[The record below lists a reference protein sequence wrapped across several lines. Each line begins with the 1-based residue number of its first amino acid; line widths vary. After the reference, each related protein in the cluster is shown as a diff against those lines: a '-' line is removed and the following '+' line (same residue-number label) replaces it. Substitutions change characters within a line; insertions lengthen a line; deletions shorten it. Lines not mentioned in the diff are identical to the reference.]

1 MSVELRGVGF
11 TYPDGS
17 RAVGGVD
24 LHVDDGERVA
34 IVGQNGA
41 GKTTT
46 VKLMNRLLVPT
57 EGVVLVDGVD
67 TRTRTTAQ
75 VSRSVGYVFQNPD
88 DQLFASDVR
97 SEIEFLPKYL
107 RWSDAKREERCAR
120 AIELTAIGEHLDTNP
135 KDLPTA
141 TRKFVAMAAVL
152 VSECRH
158 VILDEPTAGLD
169 TRGVALLHRML
180 DRLRDEGITVITIT
194 HDMRFVIDVFQ
205 RVIAMADGR
214 IVVDGDRRDVFRDDD
229 VLRRARIK
237 RTDAAQLARDLGLG
251 ADVVTVDDLVE
262 LVP

>member
-1 MSVELRGVGF
+1 MPIDLQGVGF

-17 RAVGGVD
+17 LAVRNVD
-24 LHVDDGERVA
+24 LLIESGERVA

-46 VKLMNRLLVPT
+46 VKMMNRLLVPT
-57 EGVVLVDGVD
+57 VGRVLVDGVD
-67 TRTRTTAQ
+67 TRSRTTAQ

-107 RWSDAKREERCAR
+107 RWSDARREERCAR
-120 AIELTAIGEHLDTNP
+120 AIELTAIGDHLDTNP
-135 KDLPTA
+135 KDLPAA
-141 TRKFVAMAAVL
+141 TRKFVAIAAVL

-169 TRGVALLHRML
+169 TRGVALLRRML

-194 HDMRFVIDVFQ
+194 HDMRFVIDAFE
-205 RVIAMADGR
+205 RVIAMADGL
-214 IVVDGDRRDVFRDDD
+214 VVLDGDRRDVYRDDE

-251 ADVVTVDDLVE
+251 EDVVTVQDLVDV
-262 LVP
+262 VP